1 MVRSATDVNG
11 AGTARCD
18 LVVVGAG
25 PAGLAEAFWAL
36 RANPDQRVVVLEAD
50 SQPGGWVRT
59 EETEGFRLE
68 LGPQALRPSDTLD
81 ALLAAL
87 GMEDEIVE
95 ASPSA
100 KLRHVGRGGRLLP
113 VPSGPGSF
121 LRTALL
127 PLSAKLRL
135 LTEPFRRGAGGDPD
149 PTESISSFVG
159 RRFGRH
165 AVPLV
170 QAVVSG
176 IFAGDADRL
185 EVASAFPMLAEAERG
200 HGSVFAGMKAKARAA
215 REARG
220 GAPRPVR
227 PALLSFRHGM
237 RTLTDRLA
245 RVLGDRLLLGAAAT
259 RVSCA
264 GDAYRV
270 EISDGRS
277 FETSNLILACPSRIS
292 AELLEGLDPE
302 IATDLGNIPY
312 ASLASVYL
320 DLEAARIPP
329 SMRGFGFLLEPGEG
343 SEVLGGL
350 SCSDVFP
357 DHAPAGRFLC
367 RVMMGG
373 RRFPELVE
381 RSDADLVALAKSTL
395 ETYTGYAG
403 TMRPIH
409 VARVRAAIP
418 QYEAGHGARLARI
431 DGALRDRHPG
441 LRLRGNSY
449 RAIALTGQLGEPT
462 LAAV

>member
-1 MVRSATDVNG
+1 MTSSASANPESG
-11 AGTARCD
+11 ATRCD

-50 SQPGGWVRT
+50 TQPGGWVRT
-59 EETEGFRLE
+59 EEIDGFRLE

-87 GMEDEIVE
+87 GMEDEVV
-95 ASPSA
+95 AAAASA

-113 VPSGPGSF
+113 VPTGPGSF
-121 LRTALL
+121 LGTPLL
-127 PLSAKLRL
+127 PLSGKLRL
-135 LTEPFRRGAGGDPD
+135 LSEPFRRKSGDAVD

-185 EVASAFPMLAEAERG
+185 EVASAFPMLAEAERA

-220 GAPRPVR
+220 GAPRPKR

-245 RVLGDRLLLGAAAT
+245 RVLGDRLLLGTAAAQ
-259 RVSCA
+259 VSCA

-270 EISDGRS
+270 TLTDGRS
-277 FETSNLILACPSRIS
+277 FETTNLILACPARIS
-292 AELLEGLDPE
+292 AELLRTLDPE
-302 IATDLGNIPY
+302 IAAELGDVPF

-329 SMRGFGFLLEPGEG
+329 TMRGFGFLLEPGEG
-343 SEVLGGL
+343 SKVLGGL

-367 RVMMGG
+367 RMMMGG
-373 RRFPELVE
+373 RRFPALVE
-381 RSDADLVALAKSTL
+381 RSDADLIALATSTL
-395 ETYTGYAG
+395 QAYTGYAG
-403 TMRPIH
+403 TIRPIH
-409 VARVRAAIP
+409 VARVREAIP
-418 QYEAGHGARLARI
+418 QYEEGHGARLARI
-431 DGALRDRHPG
+431 DDLLRTRHPG